1 MNITIKD
8 EKDLLTIDFLNW
20 LLEELKD
27 LILSKLNP
35 SKIKAFDNYLNKTDI
50 FKLHALKKYSCLSFI
65 NFSLKHL
72 ILTKH
77 NTTITIKFSNKIYL
91 TGLTLTTVDTF
102 CKFINYGDAT
112 IKGYP
117 IFTECFTKIVDNL
130 NTYVNA
136 YYGA

>member
-1 MNITIKD
+1 MHIIIEDKKN
-8 EKDLLTIDFLNW
+8 LLTYDFLNW

-27 LILSKLNP
+27 LIITKLNP
-35 SKIKAFDNYLNKTDI
+35 SKMKPFDNYLNKTDL

-77 NTTITIKFSNKIYL
+77 NSTITIKFNDKIYI
-91 TGLTLTTVDTF
+91 TGLTLTNIDTF
-102 CKFINYGDAT
+102 CKFINYGDVT

-117 IFTECFTKIVDNL
+117 IFTECFSEIVDNL